1 MAYSAAAG
9 LGSPPIS
16 GIELERHEA
25 EAMRGQVGFELAG
38 WIPFQPIWPRV
49 RRDNLDIVD

>member
-1 MAYSAAAG
+1 
-9 LGSPPIS
+9 
-16 GIELERHEA
+16 
-25 EAMRGQVGFELAG
+25 MRGQVGFELAG